1 MRLLA
6 GKRQDASCK
15 MIVHV
20 HFTTWLRLNTQKSKY
35 SFCYTPT
42 FNEIYIP
49 FELKVV
55 IYIYILYRMTTL

>member
-6 GKRQDASCK
+6 GKRQEASCK

-42 FNEIYIP
+42 FNEIYSVQT
-49 FELKVV
+49 ESG
-55 IYIYILYRMTTL
+55 YIYYIE